1 MSHRDWQLLVGDI
14 LDAIERIEQYTAGM
28 IFEAFEDDERTIDA
42 VIRNFITIGE
52 AAAHVSAEKAAQ
64 YPDIPW
70 RLMSDM
76 RNFAVHHY
84 WAVEPIILWQTIKN
98 DLPDL
103 AVKLRSISGD
113 TDASQ

>member
-1 MSHRDWQLLVGDI
+1 MSRREWQVLVGDI
-14 LDAIERIEQYTAGM
+14 LDAVGRIEQYTAGM
-28 IFEAFEDDERTIDA
+28 VFEGFEDDSRTIDA
-42 VIRNFITIGE
+42 VIRNFIIIGE
-52 AAAHVSAEKAAQ
+52 AAAHVPAEMAAQ
-64 YPDIPW
+64 YPDVPW

-103 AVKLRSISGD
+103 AVKLRHISGD
-113 TDASQ
+113 ADPS